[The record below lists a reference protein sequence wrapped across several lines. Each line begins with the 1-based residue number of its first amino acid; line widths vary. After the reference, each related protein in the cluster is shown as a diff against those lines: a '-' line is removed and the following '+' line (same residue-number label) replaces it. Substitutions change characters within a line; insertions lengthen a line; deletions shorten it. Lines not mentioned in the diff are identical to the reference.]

1 MKIGRCQVISLNET
15 ILLYNDI
22 VSCAL
27 FVLFYPMPSAPVFI
41 AIYIKEEMAY
51 GTLNLISSWNIS
63 YIFPLLMTMDKL
75 NYILHNLPRFMY
87 ELLICIHKYNS
98 NMKRWHKTTCYMSSK
113 IQWGQTIM
121 KQHQNTLLF
130 QNSNCHYL
138 ALNFPSVA
146 SDKPFTLFNIS
157 WYIIDVFWSQLP
169 IPIQPM

>member
-98 NMKRWHKTTCYMSSK
+98 NMKRWHQTTCYMSST
-113 IQWGQTIM
+113 IQWGPNDYETASKYFIVS
-121 KQHQNTLLF
+121 KFHQL
-130 QNSNCHYL
+130 
-138 ALNFPSVA
+138 P
-146 SDKPFTLFNIS
+146 LFNTS
-157 WYIIDVFWSQLP
+157 WYIIDVFSSQLP